1 MVFLA
6 ITPKGLEDA
15 MRTSAQTAEAVWCG
29 ADALSEADF
38 TAKAFKGLTR
48 FSYGLTGENT
58 VLIQD
63 AVATI
68 AEHHPGQLI
77 WVEVLPE
84 QGPTLP
90 LTRTSYRRAL

>member
-15 MRTSAQTAEAVWCG
+15 MRNFAQTAEAVWCG
-29 ADALSEADF
+29 ADALSEAEF
-38 TAKAFKGLTR
+38 TVKALKGVTR
-48 FSYGLTGENT
+48 LSYGLTGENA

-63 AVATI
+63 ALGTI
-68 AEHHPGQLI
+68 AEHHPGQSI

-84 QGPTLP
+84 
-90 LTRTSYRRAL
+90 